1 MLSLSDLLDRTAPRV
16 LPPGTRLLTRGQAD
30 PHTHYLLSG
39 QVSLGLW
46 QGGRWVHR
54 QGSILAPDWV
64 DLSAALLDG
73 EVNIDAVSDTEVTLK
88 TLSLSHFRLWLL
100 DQPSGVQGMLRSL
113 ARHQKEWAETTLSR
127 LAMDAH
133 ARCAQ
138 WLLHQAAAGGAS
150 CAIQLTQ
157 RKRQIAEQLGMA
169 PETLSRILRDWR
181 EQGLIHGRGR
191 TLSLV
196 DPGRLRSLLQAA

>member
-1 MLSLSDLLDRTAPRV
+1 MTLTDLLDRMAPQALPVGARV
-16 LPPGTRLLTRGQAD
+16 LTRGQ
-30 PHTHYLLSG
+30 TSSNTVYLVSG

-46 QGGRWVHR
+46 QAGRWAHR
-54 QGSILAPDWV
+54 QGSIAAPDWI
-64 DLSAALLDG
+64 DLSGALLDG
-73 EVNIDAVSDTEVTLK
+73 EVGFDAVSDTPVEIKCVP
-88 TLSLSHFRLWLL
+88 LSSFRLWRT
-100 DQPSGVQGMLRSL
+100 DQPAGVQSMLRSL
-113 ARHQKEWAETTLSR
+113 ARQQREWAQTTLSR

-138 WLLHQAAAGGAS
+138 WLLHQAEHTGATS
-150 CAIQLTQ
+150 LVQLTQ

-191 TLSLV
+191 TLNLV
-196 DPGRLRSLLQAA
+196 DPVRLRSLALPT

>member
-1 MLSLSDLLDRTAPRV
+1 MLSLSDLLDRIAPQV
-16 LPPGTRLLTRGQAD
+16 LPAGTRLQERGQSE
-30 PHTHYLLSG
+30 PNTIYLIAG
-39 QVSLGLW
+39 QVSVGLW
-46 QGGRWVHR
+46 QADRWVHR
-54 QGSILAPDWV
+54 QGCLQAPDWV

-73 EVNIDAVSDTEVTLK
+73 QVCFDAVADTEIEIK
-88 TLSLSHFRLWLL
+88 TMSLAHFRLWLL

-113 ARHQKEWAETTLSR
+113 ARQQRDWAETTLSR

-138 WLLHQAAAGGAS
+138 WLLHQAEPTGAT
-150 CAIQLTQ
+150 CRVQLTL
-157 RKRQIAEQLGMA
+157 RKRQIAEHLGMA

-181 EQGLIHGRGR
+181 EQGLILGRGR

-196 DPGRLRSLLQAA
+196 DPSRLRSLTQPT

>member
-1 MLSLSDLLDRTAPRV
+1 MLSLSDLLDRIAPQAC
-16 LPPGTRLLTRGQAD
+16 PAGFRLLTRGQAE
-30 PHTHYLLSG
+30 PQALYLVSG

-54 QGSILAPDWV
+54 QGSILAPDWI
-64 DLSAALLDG
+64 DLSSALLG
-73 EVNIDAVSDTEVTLK
+73 AGVSADAVADTAVQIK
-88 TLSLSHFRLWLL
+88 AVSLAHLRRWLL
-100 DQPSGVQGMLRSL
+100 DQPAGVQGMLRSL
-113 ARHQKEWAETTLSR
+113 ARQQKEWAEITLSR

-138 WLLHQAAAGGAS
+138 WLLHQAEAGGAS
-150 CAIQLTQ
+150 CAVQLTQ

-169 PETLSRILRDWR
+169 PETLSRILRDLR

-191 TLSLV
+191 TLKLV
-196 DPGRLRSLLQAA
+196 DPGRLRSLTHAQ

>member
-1 MLSLSDLLDRTAPRV
+1 MLSLPDLLDRVTPKAVPA
-16 LPPGTRLLTRGQAD
+16 GTRLLTRGQ
-30 PHTHYLLSG
+30 PEPQTLYLVSG

-54 QGSILAPDWV
+54 QGSILAPDWI
-64 DLSAALLDG
+64 DLGSALLDG
-73 EVNIDAVSDTEVTLK
+73 EAGFDVVTDTEVEIK
-88 TLSLSHFRLWLL
+88 AMPLSHFRLWLL

-113 ARHQKEWAETTLSR
+113 ARQQREWAETTLSR

-133 ARCAQ
+133 ARCVQ
-138 WLLHQAAAGGAS
+138 WLLHQAEAAGAS
-150 CAIQLTQ
+150 CAVQLTQ

-169 PETLSRILRDWR
+169 PETLSRVLRDLR

-191 TLSLV
+191 TLNLV
-196 DPGRLRSLLQAA
+196 DPGRLRSLAHAS

>member
-1 MLSLSDLLDRTAPRV
+1 MTLTELFDRIAPLSLPAGSRV
-16 LPPGTRLLTRGQAD
+16 LTRGQTI
-30 PHTHYLLSG
+30 PHTVYLVSG

-46 QGGRWVHR
+46 QSGRWAHR
-54 QGSILAPDWV
+54 QGSIVAPDWI
-64 DLSAALLDG
+64 DLSGALLDG
-73 EVNIDAVSDTEVTLK
+73 QVGFDAVSDTAVEVK
-88 TLSLSHFRLWLL
+88 TMPLSHFRLWLTG
-100 DQPSGVQGMLRSL
+100 QPYGVQGMLRSL
-113 ARHQKEWAETTLSR
+113 ARQQREWAETTLCR

-138 WLLHQAAAGGAS
+138 WLLLQAEHTGAS
-150 CAIQLTQ
+150 CLVRLTQ

-191 TLSLV
+191 TLNLV
-196 DPGRLRSLLQAA
+196 DPVRLRTLAIPA

>member
-1 MLSLSDLLDRTAPRV
+1 MLSLSDLLDRIVPRV
-16 LPPGTRLLTRGQAD
+16 LPAGTRLQERGQSE
-30 PHTHYLLSG
+30 PPIVYLVSG

-46 QGGRWVHR
+46 QADRWVHR
-54 QGSILAPDWV
+54 QGSIVSPDWV

-73 EVNIDAVSDTEVTLK
+73 QVCFDAVADTEIEIK
-88 TLSLSHFRLWLL
+88 SMSLAHFRLWLL

-113 ARHQKEWAETTLSR
+113 ARQQKEWAETTLSR

-138 WLLHQAAAGGAS
+138 WLLTQTQNTGSACS
-150 CAIQLTQ
+150 VQLTQ

-169 PETLSRILRDWR
+169 PETLSRILRDLR

-191 TLSLV
+191 TLNVV
-196 DPGRLRSLLQAA
+196 DPGRLRSMTQAV

>member
-1 MLSLSDLLDRTAPRV
+1 MLSLSELLDRVPSRV
-16 LPPGTRLLTRGQAD
+16 LPAGSRLLVRAQAD
-30 PHTHYLLSG
+30 PQAIYLASG

-54 QGSILAPDWV
+54 QGCITAPDWV
-64 DLSAALLDG
+64 DLSVALLDG
-73 EVNIDAVSDTEVTLK
+73 QACYDVLADTEVVIQPVP
-88 TLSLSHFRLWLL
+88 LSHFRLWLL
-100 DQPSGVQGMLRSL
+100 DQPVGVQGMLRSL
-113 ARHQKEWAETTLSR
+113 ARQQKEWAETTLSR

-138 WLLHQAAAGGAS
+138 WLLHQAETDGVK
-150 CAIQLTQ
+150 CAVQLTQ

-169 PETLSRILRDWR
+169 PETLSRILRDLR

-191 TLSLV
+191 TLNVV
-196 DPGRLRSLLQAA
+196 DPGRLRSLTHPA

>member
-1 MLSLSDLLDRTAPRV
+1 MLSLSELLDRIAPQS
-16 LPPGTRLLTRGQAD
+16 LPAGARLLTRGQSN
-30 PHTHYLLSG
+30 PQTVYLLSG

-46 QGGRWVHR
+46 QGGRWIHR
-54 QGSILAPDWV
+54 QGSILAPDWI
-64 DLSAALLDG
+64 DLSGALLHG
-73 EVNIDAVSDTEVTLK
+73 EVIFDAVADSTVEVK
-88 TLSLSHFRLWLL
+88 AMSLAHFRLWLL
-100 DQPSGVQGMLRSL
+100 EQPAGVQGMLRSL
-113 ARHQKEWAETTLSR
+113 ARQQKEWAETTLSR

-138 WLLHQAAAGGAS
+138 WLLHQAESAGATGAVL
-150 CAIQLTQ
+150 LTQ

-169 PETLSRILRDWR
+169 PETLSRILRDLR

-196 DPGRLRSLLQAA
+196 NPIGLKSVAEAA